1 MSDQFAHPES
11 EEDLVGL
18 VQEAVRQGPQLRVR
32 GAGHSAAH
40 AMGERQRPRARRPG
54 TVRLELDD
62 VKRFDS
68 GVVLLTYHAAS

>member
-18 VQEAVRQGPQLRVR
+18 VQEAVRQGRQLRVR

-40 AMGERQRPRARRPG
+40 AIYTDPRDGLVKATSTCSATGNGATRARR
-54 TVRLELDD
+54 R
-62 VKRFDS
+62 
-68 GVVLLTYHAAS
+68 

>member
-32 GAGHSAAH
+32 G
-40 AMGERQRPRARRPG
+40 PG
-54 TVRLELDD
+54 TRRHTRWGKGNVHVLGDRERCDSSSTRL
-62 VKRFDS
+62 S
-68 GVVLLTYHAAS
+68 GSTQGSCC